1 MITSLTASPRQLS
14 IVDGVWRRTYSM
26 AGQDG
31 GEAVFGRG
39 ACLQVTLANVTTV
52 ELLSFEVVGA
62 RSGNYSPHLR
72 YHKVEVNVGRSRLP
86 LEQPPY
92 HVLLQEQDI
101 DRRPVVVRG
110 PRGLLTPG
118 MHAWALTVEAAVS
131 GLWTCEIRARLRE
144 GEASTG
150 PFLILL
156 RGL

>member
-14 IVDGVWRRTYSM
+14 IVDGVWRRTYST

-31 GEAVFGRG
+31 GEVVFGRG
-39 ACLQVTLANVTTV
+39 VRLQVTLTNATAV
-52 ELLSFEVVGA
+52 ELLSFEVIGA
-62 RSGNYSPHLR
+62 RSGSYSPHLR
-72 YHKVEVNVGRSRLP
+72 YDKIEVNVGGSRLP

-101 DRRPVVVRG
+101 DRRPVVVQGLRG
-110 PRGLLTPG
+110 VLTPG
-118 MHAWALTVEAAVS
+118 THAWTLTVEAAVS
-131 GLWTCEIRARLRE
+131 GLWTCEIHARLRE
-144 GEASTG
+144 SEAAAG